1 MNRSDARPAA
11 NAMSV
16 SVLGREFALRF
27 TGAALQVGATW
38 AVVHRLEPTIAGIY
52 FEGFLLVY
60 GISALLRG
68 KYEIYF
74 AHYLISESAPDF
86 GISDWTLLCALA
98 RRTLIR
104 GAMACAALLVLTTDL
119 DIQEPQLRP
128 YLETFLPFM
137 LAIPFSTLAMLFAG
151 ALRAANRTLGS
162 ILISTYALNLTLIAA
177 ALFATEEHIL
187 LVLSW
192 TFCGGTLLA
201 AGIGTLIVRRVL
213 NDRKTP
219 LTPRVSAWRDV
230 YTGVASHGITGWA
243 LAALQWGPLCV
254 LAVMGPALQIAEYA
268 VVARTAQVVEIM
280 LPVMLF
286 APGCHALQPSFTQ
299 AVRSERMRLLANLG
313 VALASAS
320 TWVALLLIAAP
331 WLLPLFGAPYA
342 VLGTLLTVLLCMQWI
357 NGTGRPAI
365 RFLSASWHPTRIR
378 NALCIS
384 AGVAIA
390 ISLGATRQHGA
401 YAAAVATLAGAL
413 LINGQAIFAAL
424 RTPVSAVPPDIRP
437 QTPSRLTE
445 A

>member
-1 MNRSDARPAA
+1 
-11 NAMSV
+11 
-16 SVLGREFALRF
+16 
-27 TGAALQVGATW
+27 
-38 AVVHRLEPTIAGIY
+38 
-52 FEGFLLVY
+52 
-60 GISALLRG
+60 
-68 KYEIYF
+68 
-74 AHYLISESAPDF
+74 
-86 GISDWTLLCALA
+86 
-98 RRTLIR
+98 
-104 GAMACAALLVLTTDL
+104 VLTTDL

-177 ALFATEEHIL
+177 ALFATEEHLL

-192 TFCGGTLLA
+192 TFCSGTLLA
-201 AGIGTLIVRRVL
+201 AGIGALIARRVF
-213 NDRKTP
+213 NGRNAP

-230 YTGVASHGITGWA
+230 YTGVASHGVTGWA
-243 LAALQWGPLCV
+243 LAALQWGPLSV

-299 AVRSERMRLLANLG
+299 YVRSERMRLLANLG
-313 VALASAS
+313 VALAAAS

-331 WLLPLFGAPYA
+331 WLLPLFGPPYA

-357 NGTGRPAI
+357 TGIGRPAI
-365 RFLSASWHPTRIR
+365 RFLSASWHPKRIR

-384 AGVAIA
+384 GGVAIA
-390 ISLGATRQHGA
+390 ISLVSTRQHGA
-401 YAAAVATLAGAL
+401 YAAAVATFAGAL

-424 RTPVSAVPPDIRP
+424 RISERLRTGVSVSQAPARP
-437 QTPSRLTE
+437 G
-445 A
+445 